1 MGGDGADSAVAPAA
15 RWRGVGAGVIDHLA
29 AERERWPL
37 WLPGFMGAGI
47 GVYFW
52 LSFEPAAWVG
62 PGGLA
67 LAGAALALAWR
78 RGGWRWPA
86 GIAVALALGFA
97 AAQFEAHGVA
107 APVLVHR
114 VNGPLEGRV
123 LAVDPLPEGS
133 RLVLA
138 PTRLADLAPADLPA
152 RVRVRLRHGDGG
164 VTPGDGVRLRV
175 SLEPPPGPAMP
186 GAYDFERRAWFERLG
201 GVGYALSAPQRLDG
215 PAAGAIAQAIEAV
228 RHAVT
233 RRIRAA
239 LPGPDGAI
247 AAALIA
253 GETHAIPPGDAGAF
267 RDAGLAH
274 ILVIAGLHMGM
285 VAGICFFALR
295 ALFALIPPVA
305 LNHPTK
311 KYAAALALL
320 LTFLYML
327 LSGATVSSRRA
338 FVMTALALLAILID
352 RLSLS
357 ARALAL
363 AAVAIMLMTPDS
375 ATGPSFQMSFAAV
388 TALVAFYEAWRARIA
403 AWHRDAGALKR
414 LGLYAVGIAFTTVV
428 TTVATAPFTVYHFN
442 RLPLYSVAANILA
455 VPITGFWVMPW
466 AILACLLM
474 PVRLEALALAPMSW
488 GIDLI
493 TAIAKGVTAW
503 PGAVLNLPSMP
514 AWGIAVAASGGLW
527 LAIWRRRWRWWGA
540 LPLAFG
546 LLSANFVRPPDILI
560 ARDAGLVAVRAADG
574 RYLPSKA
581 KGERAA
587 ADSWAKRAA
596 TALGPAWP
604 ENGASADG
612 LLSCDAGACRYS
624 ARGTV
629 VTLLRDPARFDRSQC
644 RADLVVAAVPA
655 WRICPGA
662 RILDRIDAYRDGGY
676 AVWLDN
682 GAVRSKSVRD
692 YQGARLWSPR
702 HQVRIKTTDKT
713 ATER

>member
-1 MGGDGADSAVAPAA
+1 MGEDGAEAAAVARPAL
-15 RWRGVGAGVIDHLA
+15 WRGVGVWLHTTLA

-37 WLPGFMGAGI
+37 WLPAFMGAGI

-52 LSFEPAAWVG
+52 LSFEPAIWLG
-62 PGGLA
+62 PAMLGMAIGGLG
-67 LAGAALALAWR
+67 LSWR
-78 RGGWRWPA
+78 YGGWRWPA
-86 GIAVALALGFA
+86 AVVLALALGFA
-97 AAQFEAHGVA
+97 AAQFEAHSVA
-107 APVLVHR
+107 APVLHHR
-114 VNGPLEGRV
+114 VIGALTGRV
-123 LAVDPLPEGS
+123 LAVDPLPEGA
-133 RLVLA
+133 RLMIA
-138 PTRLADLAPADLPA
+138 PTSLGDLAPADLPA

-175 SLEPPPGPAMP
+175 SLEPPPAPAMP
-186 GAYDFERRAWFERLG
+186 GAYDFQRRAWFERLG
-201 GVGYALSAPQRLDG
+201 GVGFALSAPERVETPSL
-215 PAAGAIAQAIEAV
+215 GALAQAIETL

-239 LPGPDGAI
+239 LPGSDGAI
-247 AAALIA
+247 AAALIT
-253 GETHAIPPGDAGAF
+253 GETHAIPPDDAGAF

-295 ALFALIPPVA
+295 ALFALIPPIV

-327 LSGATVSSRRA
+327 LSGSTVSSRRA
-338 FVMTALALLAILID
+338 FVMTALALVAVLLD

-363 AAVAIMLMTPDS
+363 AAVAIMLVTPDS

-388 TALVAFYEAWRARIA
+388 AALVAFYEAWRGRLA

-442 RLPLYSVAANILA
+442 RLPLYSVAANVVA

-466 AILACLLM
+466 AIVACLLM
-474 PVRLEALALAPMSW
+474 PLHLESVALMPMSW
-488 GIDLI
+488 GIDAI
-493 TAIAKGVTAW
+493 IAIAKGVTSW
-503 PGAVLNLPSMP
+503 PGAVLTLPSMP
-514 AWGIAVAASGGLW
+514 AWGIAVAAAGGLW
-527 LAIWRRRWRWWGA
+527 LAIWRRRWRWWGV

-546 LLSANFVRPPDILI
+546 LLSAGFQQPPDILI
-560 ARDAGLVAVRAADG
+560 SGDVKLIAVRAADG

-581 KGERAA
+581 KGEHATS
-587 ADSWAKRAA
+587 DSWTKRAA
-596 TALGPAWP
+596 TAMGPAWP
-604 ENGASADG
+604 DTGSSADG
-612 LLSCDAGACRYS
+612 LLTCDAGACRYR
-624 ARGTV
+624 AHGVV
-629 VTLLRDPARFDRSQC
+629 VTLLRDPDAFDRAQC
-644 RADLVVAAVPA
+644 QVDLVVAPVPA
-655 WRICPGA
+655 WHICPGA
-662 RILDRIDAYRDGGY
+662 RIVDRIDAYRDGGY
-676 AVWLDN
+676 AVWLDA
-682 GAVRSKSVRD
+682 GSVRLESVRN

-702 HQVRIKTTDKT
+702 R
-713 ATER
+713 AERAKIAGEGS

>member
-1 MGGDGADSAVAPAA
+1 MGEDGAEAAAVARSAP
-15 RWRGVGAGVIDHLA
+15 WRGVGAWLQTALI

-37 WLPGFMGAGI
+37 WLPAFMGAGI

-52 LSFEPAAWVG
+52 LSFEPARWLG
-62 PGGLA
+62 PAMVTITMASLVA
-67 LAGAALALAWR
+67 SWRYGA
-78 RGGWRWPA
+78 WRWPA
-86 GIAVALALGFA
+86 AVVVALALGFA
-97 AAQFEAHGVA
+97 AAQFEAHSAA
-107 APVLVHR
+107 APVLHLR
-114 VNGPLEGRV
+114 VIGVLAGRV
-123 LAVDPLPEGS
+123 LAVDPLPEGA
-133 RLVLA
+133 RLIIA
-138 PTRLADLAPADLPA
+138 PVSLADVAVADLPA

-164 VTPGDGVRLRV
+164 VMPGDGVRLRV
-175 SLEPPPGPAMP
+175 SLEPPPAPAMP
-186 GAYDFERRAWFERLG
+186 GAYDFQRRAWFERLG
-201 GVGYALSAPQRLDG
+201 GVGFALSAPERIET
-215 PAAGAIAQAIEAV
+215 PAPGAIAEAIEAL
-228 RHAVT
+228 RHTVT

-247 AAALIA
+247 AAALIT

-295 ALFALIPPVA
+295 ALFALIPPIV

-327 LSGATVSSRRA
+327 LSGTTVSSRRA
-338 FVMTALALLAILID
+338 FVMTALALVAVLLD

-388 TALVAFYEAWRARIA
+388 AALVAFYEAGRGRIA

-414 LGLYAVGIAFTTVV
+414 LGLYAVGIAFTTIV

-442 RLPLYSVAANILA
+442 RLPLYSVAANVVA

-466 AILACLLM
+466 AIVACLLM
-474 PVRLEALALAPMSW
+474 PLHLESVALMPMSW
-488 GIDLI
+488 GIDAI
-493 TAIAKGVTAW
+493 TAIAKGVTSW

-527 LAIWRRRWRWWGA
+527 LAIWRRRWRWWGV

-546 LLSANFVRPPDILI
+546 LLSAGFERPPDVLI
-560 ARDAGLVAVRAADG
+560 SGDAKLVAVRAADG
-574 RYLPSKA
+574 SYLPSKA
-581 KGERAA
+581 KGEHATS
-587 ADSWAKRAA
+587 DSWTKRAA
-596 TALGPAWP
+596 TVMGPAWP
-604 ENGASADG
+604 DAGSSADG
-612 LLSCDAGACRYS
+612 VLACDAGACRYN
-624 ARGTV
+624 AHGAV
-629 VTLLRDPARFDRSQC
+629 VTLLRDPNAFDHTQC
-644 RADLVVAAVPA
+644 QADLVVAAVPA
-655 WRICPGA
+655 WNICPGA
-662 RILDRIDAYRDGGY
+662 RIVDRIDAYRDGGY
-676 AVWLDN
+676 AVWLET
-682 GAVRSKSVRD
+682 GSVRLESVRD
-692 YQGARLWSPR
+692 YQGARLWSPPHAQR
-702 HQVRIKTTDKT
+702 VQTGTVGN
-713 ATER
+713 

>member
-1 MGGDGADSAVAPAA
+1 MGGTDADVA
-15 RWRGVGAGVIDHLA
+15 VGARPVPWRRLGARLAANLA

-52 LSFEPAAWVG
+52 LSFEPAAWLGV
-62 PGGLA
+62 A
-67 LAGAALALAWR
+67 LAAVALAALTLAWR
-78 RGGWRWPA
+78 RPSGRWLA
-86 GIAVALALGFA
+86 AIGVAATLGFT
-97 AAQFEAHGVA
+97 AAQYEAHAVA
-107 APVLVHR
+107 APVLTHR
-114 VNGPLEGRV
+114 INGALEGRV
-123 LAVDPLPEGS
+123 LAVDPLPKGA
-133 RLVLA
+133 RLVIA
-138 PTRLADLAPADLPA
+138 PSALGDLPPAVVPA

-164 VTPGDGVRLRV
+164 LAPGDEVRLRV
-175 SLEPPPGPAMP
+175 SLEPPPAPAMP

-201 GVGYALSAPQRLDG
+201 GVGYALSAPEKV
-215 PAAGAIAQAIEAV
+215 AAPTPGAVAQAIEAV

-247 AAALIA
+247 AAALITGA
-253 GETHAIPPGDAGAF
+253 THAIPPDDAGAF

-295 ALFALIPPVA
+295 ALFALIPPIA

-338 FVMTALALLAILID
+338 FVMTALALLAVLVD

-388 TALVAFYEAWRARIA
+388 AALVAFYEAWRARLA

-414 LGLYAVGIAFTTVV
+414 LSLYAIGIAFTTVV

-442 RLPLYSVAANILA
+442 RFPLYSVAANVVA
-455 VPITGFWVMPW
+455 VPITGFWIMPW
-466 AILACLLM
+466 AIIACLLM
-474 PVRLEALALAPMSW
+474 PLHFEAIALTPMGW
-488 GIDLI
+488 GIEAV

-503 PGAVLNLPSMP
+503 PGAVMTLPSMP
-514 AWGIAVAASGGLW
+514 AWGIAIAATGGLW

-546 LLSANFVRPPDILI
+546 LLSAGFERPPDILI
-560 ARDAGLVAVRAADG
+560 AGDAKLVAVRAADG
-574 RYLPSKA
+574 TYLPSKA
-581 KGERAA
+581 KGERTTS
-587 ADSWAKRAA
+587 DSWTKRVA
-596 TALGPAWP
+596 TAMGPVWP
-604 ENGASADG
+604 DRGASTDG
-612 LLSCDAGACRYS
+612 LLSCDDGSCRYR
-624 ARGTV
+624 ARGAV
-629 VTLLRDPARFDRSQC
+629 VTLIRDPDRFDRAQC
-644 RADLVVAAVPA
+644 AADLVVAPVPA

-662 RILDRIDAYRDGGY
+662 RIVDRIDDYRDGGR
-676 AVWLDN
+676 AVWLDA
-682 GAVRSKSVRD
+682 GAVRLESVRD

-702 HQVRIKTTDKT
+702 RGPAQSRP
-713 ATER
+713 